1 MLRKLISFALAV
13 VLFGSFGA
21 QQAKAQEKA
30 YVIVH
35 IQVDDFDRY
44 FAEYIPGVVELFGKH
59 GGHVLVATGEPDSV
73 EGELSGNWHV
83 VVEFPSMDAA
93 KAWYEDADY
102 LPLRDLRMNELTA
115 GGSLSFVSAFKPHS

>member
-1 MLRKLISFALAV
+1 MLKKLITFGFLLG
-13 VLFGSFGA
+13 LFGLIGA
-21 QQAKAQEKA
+21 QQATAQDKA
-30 YVIVH
+30 YVLVH
-35 IQVDDFDRY
+35 IEVEDFDRY

-59 GGHVLVATGEPDSV
+59 GAQVLVATGEPDTI

-93 KAWYEDADY
+93 KAWYTDADY

-115 GGSLSFVSAFKPHS
+115 GGSLSFVPAFKPH